1 MIWNKI
7 RPLYK
12 KILIGVF
19 LLLLAAGGVIWYI
32 FNEKFTDTAERKADY
47 TVNAIDF
54 IREFQKNDS
63 LANAKYIEK
72 IVTVNGVVS
81 KIEPVSD
88 TVVNIKMADAATG
101 DYIIFAFQQEHAA
114 EAKQLKE
121 GGQASVKGSCSGGT
135 YSEILETRYIS
146 FKRSALNK

>member
-1 MIWNKI
+1 MKKI
-7 RPLYK
+7 KPVYK
-12 KILIGVF
+12 KIIIGV
-19 LLLLAAGGVIWYI
+19 LILVLAAGGTIWYVL
-32 FNEKFTDTAERKADY
+32 NEKFTDTAERKADY
-47 TVNAIDF
+47 AVNALDLIK
-54 IREFQKNDS
+54 EFQKSDS

-88 TVVNIKMADAATG
+88 TIVNIKMSDSATG
-101 DYIIFAFQQEHAA
+101 DYIIFALQQEHAS

-121 GGQASVKGSCSGGT
+121 GEQASVKGSCSGGT